1 MDRERPGPGRD
12 GGGSA
17 AWGLLIAM
25 PLMLL
30 CCGGPLLAGPLGA
43 GALAAFWARGYGYLG
58 IALLVLAGAAVA
70 AGRGNT
76 RTGAAPLTWPSS
88 APVGPPSPPP
98 SARAT
103 PAPTS

>member
-30 CCGGPLLAGPLGA
+30 CCGGPLLAGLLGA
-43 GALAAFWARGYGYLG
+43 GALAAFWARGYVYLG

-70 AGRGNT
+70 LWRSRRTRRGICCAPT
-76 RTGAAPLTWPSS
+76 AEGHASGAA
-88 APVGPPSPPP
+88 AAGP
-98 SARAT
+98 RRML
-103 PAPTS
+103 